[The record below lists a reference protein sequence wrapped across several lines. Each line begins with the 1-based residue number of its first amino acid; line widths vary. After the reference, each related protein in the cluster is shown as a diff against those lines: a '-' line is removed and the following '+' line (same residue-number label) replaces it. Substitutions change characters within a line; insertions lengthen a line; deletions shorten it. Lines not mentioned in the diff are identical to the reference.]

1 MNNIVAQVTDHVTQF
16 HCSVSPHYTQLGV
29 KIVSL
34 CVSFACK
41 HVFLYQIFP
50 TNKPLSQTMYLLIF
64 QQTSLGILETC
75 QLTGYLARE
84 NPSPIC
90 SKFSGKM
97 SHQR

>member
-1 MNNIVAQVTDHVTQF
+1 MCQSSSAAMEDESGKVIYGQKVEVASVQDQGQHVAQVTDHVTQF

-50 TNKPLSQTMYLLIF
+50 TNKLLSQNYVLVDISTDITWYL
-64 QQTSLGILETC
+64 
-75 QLTGYLARE
+75 
-84 NPSPIC
+84 
-90 SKFSGKM
+90 
-97 SHQR
+97 